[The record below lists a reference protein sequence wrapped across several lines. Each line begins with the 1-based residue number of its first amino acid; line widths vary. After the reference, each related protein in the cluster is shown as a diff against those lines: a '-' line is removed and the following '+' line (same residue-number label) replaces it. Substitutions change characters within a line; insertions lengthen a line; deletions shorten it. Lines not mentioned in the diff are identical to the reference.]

1 MRTTTV
7 RPREGLEGRAPAA
20 TRAHEFPEL
29 AGYPAARKEFSAVIF
44 DFDGT
49 LGDSMWVWEDI
60 DELFCRKYGLT
71 LPDTYYDDLT
81 SLSFEQTARFF
92 QEDLGLDMS
101 TAQIAD
107 EFNLLARPSY
117 ETQVACKPGAREYLA
132 ELKRRGVALGIAT
145 SLSWYL
151 LEAALENN
159 GIIDLF
165 DDMAFC
171 DESHGKGEPDVYLL
185 AAERLGADPRE
196 CLVFEDI
203 VVGVQS
209 AQRAG
214 MTAGA
219 VIDPHNQQD
228 SELIRRIAD
237 FHIAD
242 FTELLPR

>member
-1 MRTTTV
+1 MKTTTV
-7 RPREGLEGRAPAA
+7 RPRHGIEEVVCGICRQPVP
-20 TRAHEFPEL
+20 FPEIGAL
-29 AGYPAARKEFSAVIF
+29 GAARSDFSAVIF

-60 DELFCRKYGLT
+60 DERFCIKYGLT

-92 QEDLGLDMS
+92 QEELGVALS
-101 TAQIAD
+101 VEEIAD
-107 EFNLLARPSY
+107 EFNLLAHESY
-117 ETQVACKPGAREYLA
+117 KGRVACKPGAKRYLELLRE
-132 ELKRRGVALGIAT
+132 RGVAIGIAT

-151 LEAALENN
+151 LEAALESN
-159 GIIDLF
+159 GILEYF

-171 DESHGKGEPDVYLL
+171 DEARGKGEPDVYLL
-185 AAERLGADPRE
+185 AAKRLGTSPAD
-196 CLVFEDI
+196 CLVFEDT
-203 VVGVQS
+203 VTGVMS

-228 SELIRRIAD
+228 TGKIKEVAD
-237 FHIAD
+237 FHIESFED
-242 FTELLPR
+242 LLP